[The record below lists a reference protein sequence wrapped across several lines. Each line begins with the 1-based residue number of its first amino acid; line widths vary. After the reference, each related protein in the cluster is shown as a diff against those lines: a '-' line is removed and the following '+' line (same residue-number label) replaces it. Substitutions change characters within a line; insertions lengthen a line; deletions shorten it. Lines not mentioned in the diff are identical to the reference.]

1 MIFCVF
7 LLVVIG
13 LLSVQTTLL
22 DIFSLGGV
30 TPALALI
37 FVVYCGVHFQRN
49 GGVGAG
55 VIIGF
60 VQDCL
65 SGGLL
70 GINTLSKG
78 LTGLFFSVLK
88 DKIVVEGF
96 VPISFFI
103 FTVSLLDG
111 MAYFIILSSLTTAQ
125 VKEGVLL
132 FHMFV
137 FGIYNSAA
145 GLLLFY
151 LLDKGRQWINHKIP
165 NQVLRPL

>member
-13 LLSVQTTLL
+13 LFSVQTTFLE
-22 DIFSLGGV
+22 IFSLGGV
-30 TPALALI
+30 TPDLALI

-49 GGVGAG
+49 GGIGAG

-78 LTGLFFSVLK
+78 LAGLFFSVLK

-96 VPISFFI
+96 IPISFFI
-103 FTVSLLDG
+103 FTASLLDG
-111 MAYFIILSSLTTAQ
+111 MIYLTISISLTAAQ
-125 VKEGVLL
+125 IKEGALL
-132 FHMFV
+132 FQMFV
-137 FGIYNSAA
+137 FGIYNSTV
-145 GLLLFY
+145 GLLMFY
-151 LLDKGRQWINHKIP
+151 LFDKGRQWINHKIS

>member
-1 MIFCVF
+1 MILCVF

-13 LLSVQTTLL
+13 LFSVQTALL

-30 TPALALI
+30 TPDLALI

-49 GGVGAG
+49 GGIGAG

-78 LTGLFFSVLK
+78 LAGLFFSVLK

>member
-13 LLSVQTTLL
+13 LFSVQTTFLE
-22 DIFSLGGV
+22 IFSLGGV
-30 TPALALI
+30 APDLALI

-49 GGVGAG
+49 GGIGAG
-55 VIIGF
+55 VVIGF

-96 VPISFFI
+96 IPISFFI
-103 FTVSLLDG
+103 FIASLLDG
-111 MAYFIILSSLTTAQ
+111 MAHFIISSSLTAAQ
-125 VKEGVLL
+125 IKEGVIL
-132 FHMFV
+132 FQIFI

-145 GLLLFY
+145 GLLMFY

-165 NQVLRPL
+165 NQILRPL

>member
-1 MIFCVF
+1 MILCVF

-13 LLSVQTTLL
+13 LFSVQTTLL

-30 TPALALI
+30 TPDLALI

-49 GGVGAG
+49 GGIGAG
-55 VIIGF
+55 VIIGL

-78 LTGLFFSVLK
+78 LAGLFFSVLK

-96 VPISFFI
+96 IPISFFI
-103 FTVSLLDG
+103 FTASLLDG
-111 MAYFIILSSLTTAQ
+111 MIYFVISTSLTAAQ
-125 VKEGVLL
+125 AKEGILL
-132 FHMFV
+132 IRMFA
-137 FGIYNSAA
+137 FGIYNSVA